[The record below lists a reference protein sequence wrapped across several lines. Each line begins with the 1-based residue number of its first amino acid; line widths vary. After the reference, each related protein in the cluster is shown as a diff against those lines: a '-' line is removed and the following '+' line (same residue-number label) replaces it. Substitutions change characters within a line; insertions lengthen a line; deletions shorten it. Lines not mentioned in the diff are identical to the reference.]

1 MKTKLIITVTLITS
15 SIALSQLKSQL
26 PPEPNVSEAMLS
38 RPQNSMLLGFINPN
52 NFRMF
57 HSYNMSF
64 NSFGGNSVA
73 LGVYTNSMF
82 YQITDPLSMQV
93 DVSLVHSPY
102 NSFGKEFQNDFNG
115 IYVSRAALNWRPT
128 ENFMVN
134 IEYRN
139 MPIGLG
145 YLNPYYRYS
154 RYGNYF
160 YDMNGFNDWYIGR

>member
-1 MKTKLIITVTLITS
+1 MKIRLIILVLLLTS
-15 SIALSQLKSQL
+15 SFAAAQLKSQL
-26 PPEPNVSEAMLS
+26 PQQPNVGEAMLS
-38 RPQNSMLLGFINPN
+38 RPQSSMLLGFINPD

-64 NSFGGNSVA
+64 STFGGNSMA

-82 YQITDPLSMQV
+82 YQIADPLSMQV
-93 DVSLVHSPY
+93 DVSLMHSPY

-115 IYVSRAALNWRPT
+115 IYVSRAALNWRPI

-139 MPIGLG
+139 MPMGLS
-145 YLNPYYRYS
+145 YFNPYYRFS

-160 YDMNGFNDWYIGR
+160 YDANGFNDWYIGR